1 MFSIN
6 EAIEGWKQ
14 ELAGRQTMI
23 ASDIEELEAHL
34 QDEMDSLS
42 IAGLSEEESFVI
54 ASRRIGNPD
63 SICQE
68 FAKINATVIWRN
80 RFFWMI
86 MGIVLIQIISKFAS
100 FFAFIG
106 TIIGCQLIGW
116 NPLIVGVISAGIQF
130 AIMLWLCLGLY
141 FAAVKLSVFQRLRQK
156 TQIRIIIVV
165 IGLNVLLG
173 VLLNLGVRFWYTALL
188 VRLGAEKVGQIAIG
202 DTYKAFGLS
211 ILWPIVWLTL
221 LIWLM
226 PKKTPAEQRQTA
238 AH

>member
-14 ELAGRQTMI
+14 ELAGRQTMT

-42 IAGLSEEESFVI
+42 IAGLSEEESFLI
-54 ASRRIGNPD
+54 ASRRIGNPE

-68 FAKINATVIWRN
+68 FAKINAAVIWRN

-86 MGIVLIQIISKFAS
+86 MGIVLMQFFSTFAN
-100 FFAFIG
+100 FFARG
-106 TIIGCQLIGW
+106 GALIGCQLIGW
-116 NPLIVGVISAGIQF
+116 NSLTVGVIAAGIQI
-130 AIMLWLCLGLY
+130 ATMLWLCLGLY
-141 FAAVKLSVFQRLRQK
+141 FATVKLSVFQRLRQQ
-156 TQIRIIIVV
+156 TRTLIIIAV
-165 IGLNVLLG
+165 IALNVLLG
-173 VLLNLGVRFWYTALL
+173 LGGGIGYNLLL
-188 VRLGAEKVGQIAIG
+188 VRMFGAEKLGQFAIG
-202 DTYKAFGLS
+202 YNYTAFGLS